1 MKVEVYRGAGWTRG
15 NKSSGV
21 AFGVFF
27 AAGLA
32 LLAGSGYSFLHTRAA
47 IARAVPAEGTVV
59 DLIAS
64 RDSDGDT
71 MYYPRVRFRTGAG
84 DLEEFTGGVGSK
96 PAAFDVGEGVRVLYD
111 PERPGDARIDTFFQL
126 WFLPLLLGGMGIVFA
141 GIGGAGIGAGRSS
154 RAPSAPP
161 ATTPVAVP
169 LTRAVERRSR
179 D

>member
-1 MKVEVYRGAGWTRG
+1 MKVDVYRGAGWTRG

-21 AFGVFF
+21 AFGVFL
-27 AAGLA
+27 AAGLG

-47 IARAVPAEGTVV
+47 ISGAIPADGTVV

-64 RDSDGDT
+64 TDSDGDT
-71 MYYPRVRFRTGAG
+71 MYYPRVRFRTGTG
-84 DLEEFTGGVGSK
+84 DVEEFVGGVGSK
-96 PAAFDVGEGVRVLYD
+96 PAAFDVGEGVKVLYD

-126 WFLPLLLGGMGIVFA
+126 WFLPLLLGGMGIIFA
-141 GIGGAGIGAGRSS
+141 GIGGAGIGVGRGG
-154 RAPSAPP
+154 RAASTQP
-161 ATTPVAVP
+161 AATEASVP